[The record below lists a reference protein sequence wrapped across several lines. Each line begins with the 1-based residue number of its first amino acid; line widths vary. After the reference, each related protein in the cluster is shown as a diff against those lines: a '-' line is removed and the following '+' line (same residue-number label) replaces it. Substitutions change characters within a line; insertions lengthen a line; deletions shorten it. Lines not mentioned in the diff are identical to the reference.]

1 MDSQEEA
8 AGRHGEESCSSAFHV
23 GALLKGSVGKFSGKI
38 SSIILKTKKRTTQV
52 CFTETEMSRYP
63 SQMG

>member
-23 GALLKGSVGKFSGKI
+23 GVLLKGSVGKFNGKI
-38 SSIILKTKKRTTQV
+38 SSVILKTKKEDYSSL
-52 CFTETEMSRYP
+52 FH
-63 SQMG
+63 